1 MSDISRANS
10 QYMPLKHGV
19 RESAYLEKIIAKKT
33 RILLQFVSFVTLLK
47 RLLAPK
53 SKLSV
58 LYA

>member
-1 MSDISRANS
+1 
-10 QYMPLKHGV
+10 MPLKHGV